1 MHAWRRGPKYI
12 DSQDGARIV
21 GRVPEVIRCPRR
33 LVGDP
38 SAPLPL
44 RRNCPPRWRDRTS
57 MHCEGSIMNW
67 SNIETGWNDFK
78 ANAKQQWSK
87 LSDQQISDTLGKR
100 EQLSASVQQAYAL
113 SKEETERQVSDWQSK
128 QVEKKTASGN
138 S

>member
-1 MHAWRRGPKYI
+1 
-12 DSQDGARIV
+12 
-21 GRVPEVIRCPRR
+21 
-33 LVGDP
+33 
-38 SAPLPL
+38 
-44 RRNCPPRWRDRTS
+44 

-87 LSDQQISDTLGKR
+87 LSDQQINDTLGKR

-113 SKEETERQVSDWQSK
+113 SKDEAERQISDWQSK
-128 QVEKKTASGN
+128 QVETKQASN